1 MRSVLNG
8 LYSLLRR
15 QSLRRGPRR
24 IVGGV
29 CHGISRSV
37 GCDPGLVRL
46 IAVVALLVPI
56 LGWGVYLLAW
66 LLVPWRDESIVLER
80 LLDSAGGDRRR

>member
-1 MRSVLNG
+1 MLNG
-8 LYSLLRR
+8 FFNLLRR

-24 IVGGV
+24 ILGGV

-46 IAVVALLVPI
+46 IAMVALLLPFVS
-56 LGWGVYLLAW
+56 WMAYALAW
-66 LLVPWRDESIVLER
+66 LLIPYRDGSIVLER
-80 LLDSAGGDRRR
+80 LVDGAAERRRN

>member
-1 MRSVLNG
+1 MLNG
-8 LYSLLRR
+8 FFNLLRR

-24 IVGGV
+24 ILGGV

-46 IAVVALLVPI
+46 IAMVALLLPFVS
-56 LGWGVYLLAW
+56 WVAYALAW
-66 LLVPWRDESIVLER
+66 LLIPYRDGSIVLER
-80 LLDSAGGDRRR
+80 LVDGAAERRRN